1 MAILLSEFTII
12 KGIHSGFMV
21 IVWAVCII
29 FAINRLLSF
38 NFARCGVGGKQ
49 VISNYVLTIN
59 KIKLR

>member
-49 VISNYVLTIN
+49 AISNYV
-59 KIKLR
+59 